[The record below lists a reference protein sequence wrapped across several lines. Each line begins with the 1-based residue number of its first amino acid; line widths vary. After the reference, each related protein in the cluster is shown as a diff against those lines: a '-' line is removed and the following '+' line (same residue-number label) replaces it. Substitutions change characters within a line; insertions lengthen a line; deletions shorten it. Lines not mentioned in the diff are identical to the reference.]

1 VPPCLLATPDRRAPQ
16 LLVCIAS
23 QNAGMQNV
31 EGDHS
36 LRFTTLLPARH
47 RQVTGKGPWPF
58 FDRLFCRMQDV
69 SKSLAE
75 QRVRSDDLASKHK
88 GRRNKQERLATV
100 MAGVSRCL

>member
-1 VPPCLLATPDRRAPQ
+1 
-16 LLVCIAS
+16 
-23 QNAGMQNV
+23 
-31 EGDHS
+31 
-36 LRFTTLLPARH
+36 
-47 RQVTGKGPWPF
+47 
-58 FDRLFCRMQDV
+58 MQDV